1 MKIKTMWIYLPLF
14 VSYGLGPVVH
24 DVAPY
29 LSKLDLSSIGYF
41 ALLYFVGFIALVP
54 VMLIVRKVE
63 KDKLDVTTWI
73 AFRMIAGVS
82 IFAIP
87 YIVFWSDWPLFYIS
101 LTVSFY
107 ASFLCLIAFRK
118 DIVRKKSFLKDNSTG
133 KLYKVKRGKA
143 YLLTER
149 EAEDIHLGRTG
160 ESIAVME
167 FSSSG
172 IIGFDSQSPVFSLN
186 HSSNNFSFDNHTT
199 GITINPAS
207 GMPMIGGISGMDIQ
221 GNSWGTNF
229 NDPTTHQSYDPNRG
243 Y

>member
-1 MKIKTMWIYLPLF
+1 MKIKTMWVYFPLF

-24 DVAPY
+24 DVVPY

-87 YIVFWSDWPLFYIS
+87 YIGFWSDWPLFYIS

-149 EAEDIHLGRTG
+149 EAEDIHLGRNG

-172 IIGFDSQSPVFSLN
+172 IVGFDSQSPVFSFN
-186 HSSNNFSFDNHTT
+186 HSSNNFSFDNHAA